1 MAYRKNPVDM
11 EELRAL
17 AQKRFF
23 GRPGH
28 TDNDLTQQ
36 DAQHL
41 FEELEIHQIE
51 LELQNEHLNATRAQ
65 LESTLI
71 QNSELYDFAPVGIL
85 SLDLEGVITKLNLAG
100 ARLLGGERAR
110 LLGTRF
116 KLYVC
121 EADRPVFDAVVG
133 RTVATGDVQDG
144 ELELSAKGSLA
155 RHVEIRVAQ
164 LPQARGLQVIL
175 VDITR
180 RREVEDSLRV
190 SEERW
195 KLALEAAGD
204 GVWDWNL
211 RTNEVVFSS
220 PFEALFGFRE
230 GEYGHSIEDWNTRIH
245 PDDRLEVLAAIQA
258 HLSGKTPIYSSEH
271 RGQCKDG
278 NWKWVLSRGAVIS
291 RTDEGRALRMLGTH
305 ADITSR
311 KQTEEALRE
320 SNRFQQA
327 VFDSLAAHIV
337 VLDHE
342 GLILQAN
349 IAWRNYAL
357 ENFKQH
363 GHSGELVGE
372 RYLDVLACI
381 TQENAQTV
389 AAASAGL
396 ASVLAGDAAQ
406 FQLEQPF
413 FTPFDG
419 RWFSMKVTSV
429 HDAVQRIVVSHE
441 DVTILK
447 TAELASL
454 TLANV
459 DTLTGALSRRN
470 FLNLAEQELARSNR
484 YGLPLMVL
492 MLDLDHFKGIN
503 DRFGHAAGDVVLQG
517 FVKTVTDVLRESDLI
532 GRLGGEEFAVLLPST
547 TVEGGRAL
555 AQRIIDS
562 ARDSTVEASGQRIPY
577 TVSVGAGCLAG
588 ESNFAALLAQA
599 DAALYRAKAS
609 GRDRLEVGSS

>member
-1 MAYRKNPVDM
+1 MGYRKNPASLD
-11 EELRAL
+11 ELRAL

-28 TDNDLTQQ
+28 TDSDLTQQ

-65 LESTLI
+65 LESALI

-100 ARLLGGERAR
+100 ARMLGGERAR

-121 EADRPVFDAVVG
+121 EADRQVLDRVVG

-144 ELELSAKGSLA
+144 ELELSAKGSLP
-155 RHVEIRVAQ
+155 RHAEVRVAQ
-164 LPQARGLQVIL
+164 LPQAQGFQLIL

-180 RREVEDSLRV
+180 RRHVEDSLRV

-211 RTNEVVFSS
+211 QTSEVVFSP

-245 PDDRLEVLAAIQA
+245 PDDRLQVLAEIQA
-258 HLSGKTPIYSSEH
+258 HLSGKTPVYANEH
-271 RGQCKDG
+271 RGLCKDG
-278 NWKWVLSRGAVIS
+278 SWKWVLSRGAVIS

-305 ADITSR
+305 VDITSR

-342 GLILQAN
+342 GIILQAN
-349 IAWRNYAL
+349 SAWRNYAL
-357 ENFKQH
+357 ENCKSH

-381 TQENAQTV
+381 TQDNTQTL
-389 AAASAGL
+389 AAATAGL
-396 ASVLAGDAAQ
+396 ASVMAGDAAQ
-406 FQLEQPF
+406 FQLEHPF
-413 FTPFDG
+413 FTPFDA

-429 HDAVQRIVVSHE
+429 HDAAQRIVVSHE
-441 DVTILK
+441 DVTSLK
-447 TAELASL
+447 AAELASL

-492 MLDLDHFKGIN
+492 MLDLDHFKSIN
-503 DRFGHAAGDVVLQG
+503 DRYGHAAGDKVLQG

-532 GRLGGEEFAVLLPST
+532 GRLGGEEFAVLLPNT
-547 TVEGGRAL
+547 TMEGGRAL

-562 ARDSTVEASGQRIPY
+562 VRDSTVEVAGQRIPY
-577 TVSVGAGCLAG
+577 TVSVGAGCLTG
-588 ESNFAALLAQA
+588 ETNFADLLAHA

-609 GRDRLEVGSS
+609 GRDRLEVGLT